1 MVKYMRKIIVAYTND
16 EPCMLIVDS
25 YGAHIS
31 PEVREYAGRHNIE
44 LLVVPKCMTATLS
57 PLDVG
62 INGPL
67 KSMYSKSWRRQR
79 LFGHEA
85 NKAIPPWSSAVCH
98 AISSYQRVTSSTIHS
113 AFNNSL
119 DLPPPPSSTLAML
132 THDERIILT
141 SIRDANPPPHHPSS
155 EDIRGS
161 DNYARQRG
169 NSYQFQAPT
178 RTSTRLTTLASDPT
192 RSDAIIARTLS
203 QVDTDL

>member
-1 MVKYMRKIIVAYTND
+1 VTLVVTVAANGNKLPLYFIAKGTTPKCTEKLEIPSPHRAYYSDSGWMRSDVMVKYMRKIIVAYTND

-141 SIRDANPPPHHPSS
+141 SIRDANPPSS
-155 EDIRGS
+155 I
-161 DNYARQRG
+161 
-169 NSYQFQAPT
+169 
-178 RTSTRLTTLASDPT
+178 L
-192 RSDAIIARTLS
+192 
-203 QVDTDL
+203 